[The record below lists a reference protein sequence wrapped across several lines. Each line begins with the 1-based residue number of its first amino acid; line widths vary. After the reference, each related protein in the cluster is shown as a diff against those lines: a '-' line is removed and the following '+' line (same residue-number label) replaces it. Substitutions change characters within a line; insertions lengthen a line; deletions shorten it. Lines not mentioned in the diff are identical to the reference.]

1 MVHEE
6 IQRINSFRNTV
17 RLWAC
22 GTWVWVNSF
31 KDAKLPQ
38 GSLSNLH
45 AYLVAFT
52 FVVLHRHV
60 PFLSVLSHLFVNNKY
75 CFNREAIQ
83 NMFRCTNHCNLCIS
97 IIVFTW
103 NIFLKICH
111 NMLKLCKFTILWRWH
126 KMNHSWFTKHRCNH
140 LFNDIYFICRHSG
153 SVVERP
159 LCDREDAGSIPGRVI
174 SKNLKMVLAALLLCA
189 QHWEYR
195 ARTGQLSVSI
205 MWLGG
210 ISCQSVW
217 GVIFQWGNT
226 LQVSIELPAI
236 SRHRRDMTERL
247 LKVTLSPNQ
256 TNIY

>member
-1 MVHEE
+1 MTAC
-6 IQRINSFRNTV
+6 IQMTNVMSYT
-17 RLWAC
+17 
-22 GTWVWVNSF
+22 
-31 KDAKLPQ
+31 Q
-38 GSLSNLH
+38 SNMYIYTPLCRYWI
-45 AYLVAFT
+45 ALY
-52 FVVLHRHV
+52 RHV
-60 PFLSVLSHLFVNNKY
+60 LVFIVPHVDIELEDNKQ
-75 CFNREAIQ
+75 F
-83 NMFRCTNHCNLCIS
+83 IS
-97 IIVFTW
+97 
-103 NIFLKICH
+103 NIPR
-111 NMLKLCKFTILWRWH
+111 MLKLCKFTILWRWH

-174 SKNLKMVLAALLLCA
+174 PKNLKMVLAALLLGA
-189 QHWEYR
+189 QHWECR
-195 ARTGQLSVSI
+195 ARIGQLSVSI

-226 LQVSIELPAI
+226 LQVNSELPAI

-247 LKVTLSPNQ
+247 LKATLSPNQ